1 MKVALGSKI
10 IKGPWGG
17 GNLFTINLKN
27 YLNNKNIEVT
37 NSLIDSDIDIIL
49 LTEPRIESST
59 STITLFEAMM
69 YKKYVNTKVK
79 LIHRIN
85 ECDERKNTNFVNK
98 KMIKISRKCDFTIY
112 VSSWIETL
120 YRESGINVVNS
131 NVVMSGSDKNIFNKE
146 NKKIWNRSSKLK
158 IITHHWGNNWN
169 KGFDVYCYID
179 KLLDESDFSEKF
191 EFTYVGNLPK
201 NFSFK
206 NVSYKKPLS
215 GIKLSEELK
224 ANDLYITGSLNEPS
238 GNHQIEA
245 SLCGLPVL
253 YINSGGI
260 PEYQKNFGIEF
271 EINNLNEKFE
281 EVHKNY
287 DFYYKKNENFPYNS
301 ELMCENYLDIMKS
314 IYEPKLEN
322 KKIGFYIYVYRF
334 LNYFNFLLMFKSLLA
349 NLIYQ
354 FRKLRS

>member
-27 YLNNKNIEVT
+27 YLSNKNIEVT
-37 NSLIDSDIDIIL
+37 NTLNDSDIDIIL

-59 STITLFEAMM
+59 STITLFEARM

-79 LIHRIN
+79 VIHRIN
-85 ECDERKNTNFVNK
+85 ECDERKNTNSVNK

-112 VSSWIETL
+112 VSSWIENL
-120 YRESGINVVNS
+120 YKESGIDILNS
-131 NVVMSGSDKNIFNKE
+131 SVVMSGSDKNIFNKQ
-146 NKKIWNRSSKLK
+146 NKKVWDKSSKLK

-169 KGFDVYCYID
+169 KGFDIYSYID
-179 KLLDESDFSEKF
+179 ELLDKPDFSKRF

-201 NFSFK
+201 NFRFK
-206 NVSYKKPLS
+206 NTHYKKPIS
-215 GIKLSEELK
+215 GKKLSDELK

-281 EVHKNY
+281 DIYKNY
-287 DFYYKKNENFPYNS
+287 DSYFKKNKNFPFNS
-301 ELMCENYLDIMKS
+301 ELMCKNYLDIMDS
-314 IYEPKLEN
+314 ICEPNLEN
-322 KKIGFYIYVYRF
+322 KNTGLYMYIYRF
-334 LNYFNFLLMFKSLLA
+334 LNSSNFLVFFKSLLA

-354 FRKLRS
+354 YRKLTR